1 MRNKLLLAILVF
13 MLTGLVNAFAAI
25 PTKSQIYPLNGTI
38 VNTVQQVCNAD
49 VSSPVPSG
57 VPSTIFKN
65 EIVQATF
72 VPEPTLG
79 FNAWVASLTAKSIAS
94 PISQIGITQDPT
106 SSAPFM
112 LVETPIQW
120 GQSIGQN
127 TNIHS
132 NAPYSTT
139 PVLFINSHTNL
150 TVLTTFTYSVSA
162 NNNNFKSGYA
172 LYSFSPGDTK
182 WSRLAIYF
190 NPLNSTT
197 QAFTSAAAL
206 NGHTETKNFGGVNY
220 NYDCSVTLHMTH

>member
-57 VPSTIFKN
+57 VPSTFFKN

-79 FNAWVASLTAKSIAS
+79 FTAWVSSLTTKSIAS
-94 PISQIGITQDPT
+94 PVSQIGTTQDPT
-106 SSAPFM
+106 SSTPLM

-120 GQSIGQN
+120 GQSNQTQKHLAPAPSKLLASHQHHPSN
-127 TNIHS
+127 HS
-132 NAPYSTT
+132 
-139 PVLFINSHTNL
+139 
-150 TVLTTFTYSVSA
+150 
-162 NNNNFKSGYA
+162 SGW
-172 LYSFSPGDTK
+172 PTQ
-182 WSRLAIYF
+182 SR
-190 NPLNSTT
+190 
-197 QAFTSAAAL
+197 
-206 NGHTETKNFGGVNY
+206 
-220 NYDCSVTLHMTH
+220 